1 MATIDDPARDQLL
14 QRASVVAM
22 SDVGVIPLYYEVAA
36 WAFRKDLA
44 YVPRSDEYTLAES
57 VTRAP

>member
-1 MATIDDPARDQLL
+1 
-14 QRASVVAM
+14 M

-44 YVPRSDEYTLAES
+44 YVPRSDEYTLAQS
-57 VTRAP
+57 VTRVP